1 MSSALK
7 NAAESTAHVLSDLVE
22 GARDRIEDLPSIGHA
37 RHKRR
42 GTSWLVVA
50 IAGALGVVLLI
61 VRHGRHSGGEAHA
74 PASFDSASMAVSP
87 S

>member
-22 GARDRIEDLPSIGHA
+22 GARDRIEDLPSIGHP

-50 IAGALGVVLLI
+50 FAGALGLVVLI
-61 VRHGRHSGGEAHA
+61 ARRRRHTGGEEHV
-74 PASFDSASMAVSP
+74 PASFDSTSMAAA
-87 S
+87 